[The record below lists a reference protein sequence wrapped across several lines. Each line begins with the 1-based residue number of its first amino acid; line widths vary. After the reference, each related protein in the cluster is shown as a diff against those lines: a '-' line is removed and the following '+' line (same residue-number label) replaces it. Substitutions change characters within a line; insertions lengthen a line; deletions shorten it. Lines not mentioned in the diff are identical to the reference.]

1 MAPIGRQNDGGVH
14 PISRADLRE
23 KPRRPLTSTLSAMD
37 FVVTVAAAIV
47 AIVVLGAIVTSLLKL
62 KLSRELNQKTRSEL
76 EQSLLRYEQDYFDYI
91 GHEHPDV
98 IAFKVLVETKD
109 IKGIQEHWS
118 RLSNSFVQLE
128 WEAGRRGRPFIM
140 DYYYSYEETLAA
152 LAKLGI

>member
-1 MAPIGRQNDGGVH
+1 VAPIGRQNDGGVH

-76 EQSLLRYEQDYFDYI
+76 EQ
-91 GHEHPDV
+91 
-98 IAFKVLVETKD
+98 
-109 IKGIQEHWS
+109 
-118 RLSNSFVQLE
+118 
-128 WEAGRRGRPFIM
+128 
-140 DYYYSYEETLAA
+140 
-152 LAKLGI
+152 